1 MMDVMPKR
9 SADADLRLTLSREQM
24 RSFGYE
30 VIDLLIDHF
39 EKIGDQPVG
48 AKLEAKDA
56 ARFVLEE
63 GPPEQGCDPS
73 ELLTYLKR
81 DVFPNNLHLDH
92 PRFFAFVPSPGNF
105 VSTMADVLASGFNVF
120 VGTWLSGSAAAS
132 MELLVIEWL
141 RRFCGMP

>member
-9 SADADLRLTLSREQM
+9 SADA
-24 RSFGYE
+24 
-30 VIDLLIDHF
+30 
-39 EKIGDQPVG
+39 
-48 AKLEAKDA
+48 A
-56 ARFVLEE
+56 
-63 GPPEQGCDPS
+63 S